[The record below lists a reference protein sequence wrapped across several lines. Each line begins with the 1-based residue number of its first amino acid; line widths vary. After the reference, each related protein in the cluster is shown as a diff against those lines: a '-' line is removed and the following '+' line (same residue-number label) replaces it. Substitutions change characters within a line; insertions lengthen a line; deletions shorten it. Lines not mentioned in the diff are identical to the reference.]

1 MKVLLDTCI
10 VLDYLMNR
18 EGFVD
23 GAEKILEKCACQEFS
38 GFLTSKS
45 ICDIF
50 YLYRKY
56 TKDASFACK
65 QINSLLSILSLLDT
79 TKEDVQNALSLPY
92 TNDFEDDLMMETS
105 FREKMD
111 IIITRNLKDYSTSP
125 VKVLSPNQF
134 LQMEGEL

>member
-23 GAEKILEKCACQEFS
+23 GAEKILEKCVRQEFS

>member
-1 MKVLLDTCI
+1 MKVLLDTCV

-23 GAEKILEKCACQEFS
+23 GAEEILEKCACQELN
-38 GFLTSKS
+38 GFLTAKS
-45 ICDIF
+45 ISDIF

-56 TKDASFACK
+56 TKDAAFACQ

-79 TKEDVQNALSLPY
+79 TKEDVQNALALPY

-105 FREKMD
+105 LREKMD
-111 IIITRNLKDYSTSP
+111 LIVTRNLKNYSVSP

-134 LQMEGEL
+134 LQTEEEL